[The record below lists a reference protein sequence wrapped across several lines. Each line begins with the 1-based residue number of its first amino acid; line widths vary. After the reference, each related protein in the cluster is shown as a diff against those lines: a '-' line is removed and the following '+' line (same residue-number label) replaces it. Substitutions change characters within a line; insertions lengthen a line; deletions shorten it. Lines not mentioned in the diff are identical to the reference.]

1 MARMRRMVTAVLVN
15 AGALGVAAWIFPG
28 IRIGGASTS
37 DRVVSLLIAAVIFGL
52 VNLLVGPIVKFLAL
66 PFIIL
71 TLGVL
76 LVVINALLLMLV
88 ARLAA
93 ELDVAFRVNGFWSA
107 VGGAVVISAMSW
119 ALGRALT
126 ND

>member
-1 MARMRRMVTAVLVN
+1 MVRMRRIVTSVLVN
-15 AGALGVAAWIFPG
+15 AGALGVAAWIFAG

-37 DRVVSLLIAAVIFGL
+37 DRVVTLLVAAMIFGL
-52 VNLLVGPIVKFLAL
+52 VNLVVGPIVKLLAL
-66 PFIIL
+66 PFILL
-71 TLGVL
+71 TLGLL

-93 ELDVAFRVNGFWSA
+93 ELDVAFRVTGFWSA

-119 ALGRALT
+119 ALGRAV
-126 ND
+126 NDD